1 MASFRSIC
9 SPTTA
14 TCASDGEEGITIEY
28 RVENKYLVS
37 DLDLAVLAGR
47 LKAVMSQ
54 DIHQTGDCY
63 QIRSLYFDD
72 LHDSCMDENESG
84 LDQRR
89 KFRIRHYDP
98 AAQKLHLEIKEKYR
112 GYTKKM
118 ACDITRE
125 ECRRIMDGMPELT
138 MDTRKP
144 LNLLKMEMRCALM
157 RPKAIISYERTAF
170 VHPLGNV
177 RITFDRNISA
187 SRCCGD
193 FLEDRVAAS
202 VPVLPAG
209 MHILEVKYDELLPDF
224 IAQQLELGKLQQT
237 AFSKYYLG
245 RLAIQGEFEIDG

>member
-1 MASFRSIC
+1 MDFRHEWKHEIN
-9 SPTTA
+9 
-14 TCASDGEEGITIEY
+14 ASDMIAIRQRLRAIAKPDEHAIDG
-28 RVENKYLVS
+28 KYF
-37 DLDLAVLAGR
+37 
-47 LKAVMSQ
+47 
-54 DIHQTGDCY
+54 
-63 QIRSLYFDD
+63 IRSLYFDD
-72 LHDSCMDENESG
+72 LHDSCLDENESG
-84 LDQRR
+84 VDQRR
-89 KFRIRHYDP
+89 KFLIRHYDP